1 MANRH
6 DKFSQQI
13 ATANYHRKF
22 SRKYLAANRHSK
34 FSSNA
39 VDGVDGEDKN
49 KKATKVYQSL

>member
-1 MANRH
+1 MANRQ

-22 SRKYLAANRHSK
+22 SRKYLAANSHSK

-49 KKATKVYQSL
+49 KKATKVY